1 MVYSW
6 MLCVAYNLESNKG
19 AITMTENEEVMI
31 LENLRP
37 GCGGKLSFSEGE
49 ICEAIDTAITALKE
63 IQQYRE
69 VGTVEEF
76 RKLKERSSDNE

>member
-1 MVYSW
+1 
-6 MLCVAYNLESNKG
+6 
-19 AITMTENEEVMI
+19 MTENEESKKVI
-31 LENLRP
+31 NGLNFLKE
-37 GCGGKLSFSEGE
+37 KLYNG
-49 ICEAIDTAITALKE
+49 IYADRLDCIDYAISAIKE